1 MRDVSEAV
9 CSRFTE
15 LSAPSEILTILEQEA
30 LKGDQVTDMECKHF
44 NFMTGWCHFL
54 KTKS

>member
-1 MRDVSEAV
+1 MRDVSAAA
-9 CSRFTE
+9 CFGFIE

-30 LKGDQVTDMECKHF
+30 LKGDQMMEMECKHF
-44 NFMTGWCHFL
+44 NFMTDWCHFL

>member
-1 MRDVSEAV
+1 MRDVSEAA
-9 CSRFTE
+9 CFGFIE

-30 LKGDQVTDMECKHF
+30 LKGDQMMEMECKHF
-44 NFMTGWCHFL
+44 NFMTDWCHFL